1 MESTLTC
8 AVAGPDSYVGAVGC
22 IPKPR
27 EAEGENRASSAL
39 GVAWRKGNL
48 LAILFLQRQ
57 YLQSQAERVVDG
69 YGTCTLKAKEEF
81 GQEKAQV

>member
-1 MESTLTC
+1 MQLLVLTLMW
-8 AVAGPDSYVGAVGC
+8 VQLGAS
-22 IPKPR
+22 PSPER
-27 EAEGENRASSAL
+27 QQGENRASSAL

-57 YLQSQAERVVDG
+57 YLQSHAERVVDG